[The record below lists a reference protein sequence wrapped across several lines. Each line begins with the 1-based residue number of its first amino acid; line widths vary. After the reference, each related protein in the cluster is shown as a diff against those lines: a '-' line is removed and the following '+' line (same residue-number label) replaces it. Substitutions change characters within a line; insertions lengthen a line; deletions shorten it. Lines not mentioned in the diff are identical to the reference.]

1 MKILIVCTGNI
12 CRSPAAAYLLREAIP
27 AASGSTSGTVT
38 VTSAGTA
45 GMSGY
50 PMDPRSLKYLS
61 DHGVDGSGFTARR
74 VNRRVL
80 QDVDLVIGLE
90 KTHVDH
96 CLRLAPALL
105 KRTFRL
111 HQLAEWH
118 RSGDLTSLT
127 QLPHLR
133 HQLPRIL
140 HDHRDPVGF
149 TSTEEY
155 TALLDAIAD
164 DIRALATLV
173 TH

>member
-12 CRSPAAAYLLREAIP
+12 CRSPAAEYLLRDATPTEPGAP
-27 AASGSTSGTVT
+27 TGTVT
-38 VTSAGTA
+38 VASAGTA

-50 PMDPRSLKYLS
+50 PMDPRSLNYLS
-61 DHGVDGSGFTARR
+61 RQGIDGSGFTARR
-74 VNRRVL
+74 VNRRIL
-80 QDVDLVIGLE
+80 QDADLVVGLE

-133 HQLPRIL
+133 HRLPRIL
-140 HDHRDPVGF
+140 HDHADPVGF
-149 TSTEEY
+149 TAAEEY
-155 TALLDAIAD
+155 TALLDAVAED
-164 DIRALATLV
+164 VRALAALV
-173 TH
+173 SH